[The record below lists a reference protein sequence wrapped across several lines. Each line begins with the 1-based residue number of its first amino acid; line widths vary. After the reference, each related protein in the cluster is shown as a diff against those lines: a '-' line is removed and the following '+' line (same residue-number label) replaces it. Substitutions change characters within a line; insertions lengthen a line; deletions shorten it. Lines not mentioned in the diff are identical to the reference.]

1 MIERTCKIT
10 QRKSLFYFELD
21 NGEKTTMQKKSRR
34 ISFVRIL
41 SATAIYVGLSFLALI
56 FLIPLIWAILNSF
69 KPLVE
74 INTFPPTWLP
84 NTVRWQ
90 NYLDVWNTGNF
101 PRYFVNSGIVALF
114 KVAGTI
120 LIASLTAYPL
130 ARMNFRGRDL
140 LFLFVLA
147 GMMISPEVLV
157 IPRYLLV
164 AELDWVDTFR
174 GLIVPGLFTPFACF
188 VFRQFFLSIPR
199 EIEEAALIDGCGR
212 LRSFW
217 TIILSLT
224 KPAFAVMAIFRFQAV
239 WNELLWPVIVT
250 NTDRMRVLT
259 IGLSFFKSEEIVQL
273 NLLLAGCVMAIIPTV
288 VVFFLFQR
296 YFVRGVGM
304 TGLKY

>member
-1 MIERTCKIT
+1 
-10 QRKSLFYFELD
+10 
-21 NGEKTTMQKKSRR
+21 MQEKSRR
-34 ISFVRIL
+34 ISSIRIL
-41 SATAIYVGLSFLALI
+41 SATAMYIGLSFLALI

-69 KPLVE
+69 KPLIE

-84 NTVRWQ
+84 DTVRWQ

-101 PRYFVNSGIVALF
+101 PRYFINSGIVALF
-114 KVAGTI
+114 KVTGTI
-120 LIASLTAYPL
+120 LIASLMAYPL

-164 AELDWVDTFR
+164 AELGWVDTFR

-212 LRSFW
+212 FRSFW
-217 TIILSLT
+217 MIILPLT

-259 IGLSFFKSEEIVQL
+259 IGLSFFKNEDIVQL
-273 NLLLAGCVMAIIPTV
+273 NLLLAACVLTIIPTV
-288 VVFFLFQR
+288 VVFFLFQK